1 MQNNTPKTFLET
13 DLDTRNKIPKQI
25 NYYYL
30 NNIVNMFFPVA
41 KGELSQLRQSTQ
53 EMNNKTWI
61 MCKNYALRCKLFQG
75 KNNNI
80 LLLGSTTD
88 LFSAS
93 QSIVFLIFCSV
104 PGN

>member
-1 MQNNTPKTFLET
+1 MNN
-13 DLDTRNKIPKQI
+13 
-25 NYYYL
+25 YYL

-41 KGELSQLRQSTQ
+41 KGELSQLRQSAGNEHNITWLIC
-53 EMNNKTWI
+53 MND
-61 MCKNYALRCKLFQG
+61 ALRCKFFQC
-75 KNNNI
+75 KNNSI
-80 LLLGSTTD
+80 LLFGSNTD